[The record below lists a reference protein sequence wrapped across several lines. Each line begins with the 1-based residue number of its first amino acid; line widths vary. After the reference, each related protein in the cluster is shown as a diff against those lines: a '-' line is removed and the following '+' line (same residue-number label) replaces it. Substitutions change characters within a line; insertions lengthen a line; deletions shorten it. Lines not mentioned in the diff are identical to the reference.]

1 MRNPERI
8 NLRAHRVTGV
18 CPAGGK
24 MISAQFVHARLH
36 RPRATGQPRKV
47 GWRPPSAMKR
57 LGFYTFRDANR
68 PCRGTRPTAAQGLPD
83 QSHACARAVT
93 RWAPARQLCVLVHG
107 GAEAVRGARMG
118 SRRLDAAGFAEFV
131 AQPPAFTN
139 ELARKIGR
147 AGKQARARR
156 KQP

>member
-18 CPAGGK
+18 WLAGGK
-24 MISAQFVHARLH
+24 MISAQFVHTGLH
-36 RPRATGQPRKV
+36 RSRATDQPRKV
-47 GWRPPSAMKR
+47 GWRPPSIMKR

-83 QSHACARAVT
+83 QSHACARPVICW
-93 RWAPARQLCVLVHG
+93 RSARQLCELVHG
-107 GAEAVRGARMG
+107 GAEAVRGAGMG
-118 SRRLDAAGFAEFV
+118 SHRLDAAGFAEFV

-139 ELARKIGR
+139 ELTRKIGR
-147 AGKQARARR
+147 AGKQARARV